1 MKVGLKDLQNLTRQL
16 YLKLEYPEAQAETIS
31 DVLSYAHRRG
41 NFQSLIQE
49 VAVGT
54 PRFDAQREIVVEK
67 ETSLSC
73 LIDAGGNIG
82 ICALHLA
89 ADLLVNK
96 ARTSGFAIV
105 GVHHS
110 SPPGTGPAGY
120 YAEKIAREGFIG
132 MVFCG
137 SSKMV
142 APSGSSERAFGS
154 NPVAIG
160 IPTGGE
166 ALVLD
171 MATSAMPIFKVA
183 EALFKGEMLPP
194 NVGYDA
200 AGIPTQ
206 APKEI
211 LVSGALMTFD
221 RGPKSSGLALMVEL
235 FANALTGGCLPGDPD
250 HQNWG
255 NLAFAIDPDL
265 LVGRESFLKNVDR
278 TMAHIKGLKR
288 TDPAQDIRLPGE
300 LSFIRSEQAIATQEL
315 EIDEDLF
322 RTYRERILSP
332 SVNRR
337 A

>member
-1 MKVGLKDLQNLTRQL
+1 MKVGLKDLQNLTRRL
-16 YLKLEYPEAQAETIS
+16 YLKLEYPEVQTETIT

-54 PRFDAQREIVVEK
+54 PRFNAQREIVVEK

-89 ADLLVNK
+89 VDLLVNK

-105 GVHHS
+105 GIHNS

-120 YAEKIAREGFIG
+120 YVERIAREGFIG

-142 APSGSSERAFGS
+142 APNASSERAFGS
-154 NPVAIG
+154 NPIAIG
-160 IPTGGE
+160 IPAGGE
-166 ALVLD
+166 PTVLD
-171 MATSAMPIFKVA
+171 MATSVMPVFKVV
-183 EALFKGEMLPP
+183 EALIKGETLPP

-200 AGIPTQ
+200 DGIPTRS
-206 APKEI
+206 PKDI
-211 LVSGALMTFD
+211 LMAGALMTFD

-250 HQNWG
+250 NQNWG
-255 NLAFAIDPDL
+255 NLAIAINPDL
-265 LVGRESFLKNVDR
+265 LIGREAFLRNVDR
-278 TMAHIKGLKR
+278 TMAYIKSLKR
-288 TDPAQDIRLPGE
+288 TDPARDIHLPGE
-300 LSFIRSEQAIATQEL
+300 SSSARSEQAIATQEL
-315 EIDEDLF
+315 EIDEVLF
-322 RTYRERILSP
+322 RAYRERILSP
-332 SVNRR
+332 SL
-337 A
+337 

>member
-1 MKVGLKDLQNLTRQL
+1 MKVGLKDLQNLTRRL
-16 YLKLEYPEAQAETIS
+16 YLKLEYPEAQTETIS

-54 PRFDAQREIVVEK
+54 PRFKAQREMAVEK

-82 ICALHLA
+82 ICAIH
-89 ADLLVNK
+89 N
-96 ARTSGFAIV
+96 
-105 GVHHS
+105 S

-120 YAEKIAREGFIG
+120 YAERIAREGFIG

-200 AGIPTQ
+200 AGVPTRV
-206 APKEI
+206 PKEI
-211 LVSGALMTFD
+211 LASGALMTFD

-250 HQNWG
+250 DQNWG
-255 NLAFAIDPDL
+255 NLALAIDPDL
-265 LVGRESFLKNVDR
+265 LVGRESFLNNVDR
-278 TMAHIKGLKR
+278 TMAYLKSLKR
-288 TDPAQDIRLPGE
+288 ADPAREIRLPGE
-300 LSFIRSEQAIATQEL
+300 SSFLRSEEANATQEL

-332 SVNRR
+332 LL
-337 A
+337 